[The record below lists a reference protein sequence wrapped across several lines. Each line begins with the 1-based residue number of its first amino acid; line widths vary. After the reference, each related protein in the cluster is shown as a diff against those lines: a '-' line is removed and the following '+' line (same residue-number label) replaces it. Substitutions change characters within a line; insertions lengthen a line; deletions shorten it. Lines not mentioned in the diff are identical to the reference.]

1 MPESNSSAQLSPHL
15 IVSWE
20 AATLTPR
27 SEAAGGSGPNLVQH
41 TDRQRHADAL
51 VDGLE
56 TARREA
62 TQLMQ
67 QVPEDRQPDGF
78 AVRIEA
84 ARDHPLSLERLD
96 ASGLTL
102 MSSHPQTENTQQDAL
117 VWIPFDK
124 VTSFTQR
131 ITDFT
136 NNTPGGN
143 PKQAL
148 LVANMEQ
155 VQRAL
160 LEHLWQER
168 QDLPPLDEERWWELW
183 FDPLI
188 SPTAV
193 ATLRSLAEDRRWQVS
208 ERAIHVGERLVAHVA
223 TTASELAFL
232 LVTNACPAE
241 IRSPTFAEGL
251 YTVDREFRVDLG
263 RTA

>member
-1 MPESNSSAQLSPHL
+1 MPEPDSSAQLSPHL
-15 IVSWE
+15 MVPWE

-27 SEAAGGSGPNLVQH
+27 SEAPGGSGPDLVQH
-41 TDRQRHADAL
+41 TDRQQHADAL
-51 VDGLE
+51 MGGLA
-56 TARREA
+56 TAHREA
-62 TQLMQ
+62 TQLVQ
-67 QVPEDRQPDGF
+67 QTPEDRQPDGF

-102 MSSHPQTENTQQDAL
+102 MSSHPQTENTPQDAL

-124 VTSFTQR
+124 VASFSQR
-131 ITDFT
+131 IADFT
-136 NNTPGGN
+136 DNTPGGN

-168 QDLPPLDEERWWELW
+168 QDLPPLDDERWWELW
-183 FDPLI
+183 FDPRI

-193 ATLRSLAEDRRWQVS
+193 ATLRSLAEERRWRVS
-208 ERAIHVGERLVAHVA
+208 NGRSMSG
-223 TTASELAFL
+223 
-232 LVTNACPAE
+232 NAWW
-241 IRSPTFAEGL
+241 PT
-251 YTVDREFRVDLG
+251 
-263 RTA
+263 